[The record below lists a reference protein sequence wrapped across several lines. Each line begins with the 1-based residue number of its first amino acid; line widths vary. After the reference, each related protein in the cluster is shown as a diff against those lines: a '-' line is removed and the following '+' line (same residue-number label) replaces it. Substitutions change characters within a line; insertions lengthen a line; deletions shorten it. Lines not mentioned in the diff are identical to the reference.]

1 MPSQDLPC
9 PTVSFEFFP
18 PGTEPGRE
26 RLLALATELAGFDP
40 AFVSVTYGAGG
51 TNQDRTLSVVA
62 ELAAALPVPVAGHL
76 TTVGATKEDIHTVVD
91 RYADSGVE
99 HIVALRGDAPEDG
112 SVAETTDVGGYESA
126 AELVTGIRSRPDGDR
141 FEISVAAY
149 PEVHPKATSPEAD
162 LDNLK
167 QKLDAGADRAITQFF
182 FDPEAF
188 LRFRD
193 RAEAAGIDA
202 PLVPGIM
209 PITNYAGMARFAE
222 RCGTTIPR
230 SLTTLLADLDDDPDV
245 QLPVAA
251 TVAAE
256 QCQRLAAEGV
266 DTFHLYTMNRRQLP
280 TATCRSLG
288 LRPTLELGTEL
299 TR

>member
-1 MPSQDLPC
+1 MPSQDFPC

-18 PGTEPGRE
+18 PASEPGRE
-26 RLLALATELAGFDP
+26 RLLELASELARFDP
-40 AFVSVTYGAGG
+40 GFVSVTYGAGG
-51 TNQDRTLSVVA
+51 TNQDRTLTVVA
-62 ELAAALPVPVAGHL
+62 ELAAVLPVPVAGHL
-76 TTVGATKEDIHTVVD
+76 TTVGATKDDIHEVVD
-91 RYADSGVE
+91 RYVDCGVE
-99 HIVALRGDAPEDG
+99 HIVALRGDAPDDG
-112 SVAETTDVGGYESA
+112 SVTETPDPSSYETA

-149 PEVHPKATSPEAD
+149 PEVHPKAASPKAD

-193 RAEAAGIDA
+193 RAAAAGIGA
-202 PLVPGIM
+202 PLIPGIM

-222 RCGTTIPR
+222 RCGTTIPQ
-230 SLTTLLADLDDDPDV
+230 SVTAQLADLDDDPDV
-245 QLPVAA
+245 QQPVAA
-251 TVAAE
+251 TIAAE
-256 QCQRLAAEGV
+256 QCRRLAAEGV
-266 DTFHLYTMNRRQLP
+266 DTFHLYTMNRRQLS

-288 LRPTLELGTEL
+288 LRPTIEQTEMP